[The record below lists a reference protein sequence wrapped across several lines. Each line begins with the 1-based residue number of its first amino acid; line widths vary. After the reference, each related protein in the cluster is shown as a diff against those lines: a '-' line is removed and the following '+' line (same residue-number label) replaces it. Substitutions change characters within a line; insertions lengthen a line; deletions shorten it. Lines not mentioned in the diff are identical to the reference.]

1 MHKILPM
8 LDFITWN
15 VSPEMFTV
23 GGFALRYYSA
33 FFAIGFILAYFVIKH
48 YYKKENIPQKELD
61 RLTVFVVLGGILGAR
76 LGHCIFYEPSYFLT
90 SKHWMEMI
98 LPFSFNPFKFTGY
111 QGLASHG
118 GAIGVLVAV
127 FIFKFKSK
135 QDGFLAIMDKIVI
148 PTGFVGALIRFGN
161 LMNSEIYGYPTD
173 LPWGFLFV
181 RNGDTLP
188 CHPTQIYEAMCY
200 IVVSVVLI
208 MLYKRKNLASK
219 HGFMLGLFLIMVFTA
234 RFFIEFLK
242 QNQEAF
248 ENGMSMNMGQILS
261 IPAVIGGIG
270 LVIYAYRKNRIAT
283 SH

>member
-1 MHKILPM
+1 MHKILLM
-8 LDFITWN
+8 LSFITWN
-15 VSPEMFTV
+15 VSPEIFTA

-98 LPFSFNPFKFTGY
+98 FPFSFSPFKFTGY

-135 QDGFLAIMDKIVI
+135 QDGFLAILDKIVI
-148 PTGFVGALIRFGN
+148 PTGFVGALIRLGN

-188 CHPTQIYEAMCY
+188 CHPTQIYEALCY

-208 MLYKRKNLASK
+208 MLYKRKNLASR
-219 HGFMLGLFLIMVFTA
+219 HGLMLGVFLIMVFTA

-248 ENGMSMNMGQILS
+248 EQGMALNMGQILS
-261 IPAVIGGIG
+261 IPAVVGGIL
-270 LVIYAYRKNRIAT
+270 LVVYAFRKKQVV
-283 SH
+283 

>member
-1 MHKILPM
+1 M
-8 LDFITWN
+8 LSFITWN
-15 VSPEMFTV
+15 VNPEIFSA

-33 FFAIGFILAYFVIKH
+33 FFAVGFVLAYFVIKQ

-61 RLTVFVVLGGILGAR
+61 RLTVFVVIGGILGAR
-76 LGHCIFYEPSYFLT
+76 LGHCLFYEPSYFLT
-90 SKHWMEMI
+90 SKHWMEML
-98 LPFSFNPFKFTGY
+98 LPFSFSPFKFTGF

-173 LPWGFLFV
+173 VPWGFLFV

-188 CHPTQIYEAMCY
+188 CHPTQIYEALCY

-208 MLYKRKNLASK
+208 ALYKRKNLAQS
-219 HGFMLGLFLIMVFTA
+219 HGLMLGMFLIMVFTA

-242 QNQEAF
+242 QSQEAF
-248 ENGMSMNMGQILS
+248 EDSMALNMGQILS
-261 IPAVIGGIG
+261 IPAVICGIL
-270 LVIYAYRKNRIAT
+270 LVFFALRKKQTVNQ
-283 SH
+283 

>member
-1 MHKILPM
+1 M
-8 LDFITWN
+8 LNYVTWN
-15 VSPEMFTV
+15 VSPEIFTI
-23 GGFALRYYSA
+23 GGFSLRYYSA
-33 FFAIGFILAYFVIKH
+33 FFAIGFILAYFIIKH
-48 YYKKENIPQKELD
+48 YYRKENIPQKELD
-61 RLTVFVVLGGILGAR
+61 RLTIFVVLGGIIGAR

-98 LPFSFNPFKFTGY
+98 LPFSFSPFKFTGF

-135 QDGFLAIMDKIVI
+135 QDGFLSITDKLVI
-148 PTGFVGALIRFGN
+148 PIGFVGALIRFGN

-188 CHPTQIYEAMCY
+188 CHPTQIYEALCY
-200 IVVSVVLI
+200 IIVSSVLI
-208 MLYKRKNLASK
+208 MLYKRKNFAEK
-219 HGFMLGLFLIMVFTA
+219 HGLMLGAFLIMVFTA
-234 RFFIEFLK
+234 RFFIEFFK

-248 ENGMSMNMGQILS
+248 EEGMSLNMGQILS
-261 IPAVIGGIG
+261 IPAIVCGIV
-270 LVIYAYRKNRIAT
+270 LVIYAFRTKKIVKQ
-283 SH
+283 